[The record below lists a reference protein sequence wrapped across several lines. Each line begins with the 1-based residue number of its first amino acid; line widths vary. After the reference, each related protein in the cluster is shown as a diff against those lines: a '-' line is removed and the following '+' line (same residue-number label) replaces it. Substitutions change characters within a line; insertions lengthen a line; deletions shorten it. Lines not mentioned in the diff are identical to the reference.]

1 MAYQKLQAREAL
13 AVIPDA
19 NVPIPDPNT
28 AINLISTTVAATDG
42 VTSFQVAANGGGNFL
57 TGTNTKFT
65 EMNIPVGAII
75 YNPSAA
81 TPECYF
87 VVSVDS
93 DTQITV
99 NKAVGGG
106 ASDAITIYTKATVG
120 CTLYIGTAGDVTV
133 QMAEI
138 NGNTVA
144 AAAPA
149 NAEVTYKNVGNAG
162 LLPIQV
168 RRVDN
173 TTTASDIVAMW

>member
-28 AINLISTTVAATDG
+28 AINLIDAGTTATDG
-42 VTSFQVAANGGGNFL
+42 VTAFEVNAAVGTVL
-57 TGTNTKFT
+57 TGTGTKFT
-65 EMNIPVGAII
+65 EMNIPIGAIV
-75 YNPSAA
+75 YNSTSSEA
-81 TPECYF
+81 YF

-99 NKAVGGG
+99 NKAVGGT
-106 ASDAITIYTKATVG
+106 ATDTITIYTKATVG

-168 RRVDN
+168 RRVDD

>member
-28 AINLISTTVAATDG
+28 AINLIDAGTTATDG
-42 VTSFQVAANGGGNFL
+42 VTAFEVAANAGSVL
-57 TGTNTKFT
+57 TGTGTKFT
-65 EMNIPVGAII
+65 EMNIPIGAIV
-75 YNPSAA
+75 YNSTSSEA
-81 TPECYF
+81 YF

-99 NKAVGGG
+99 SKAVAGT
-106 ASDAITIYTKATVG
+106 ATDTITIYTKATVG

-168 RRVDN
+168 RRVDD

>member
-28 AINLISTTVAATDG
+28 AINLISTTIAATDG
-42 VTSFQVAANGGGNFL
+42 VTSFSVDASAGSVL

-65 EMNIPVGAII
+65 EMNIPIGAIV
-75 YNPSAA
+75 YNPSAG

-99 NKAVGGG
+99 NKAVAGG
-106 ASDAITIYTKATVG
+106 ATDAITIYTKATIG

-133 QMAEI
+133 QMAEL
-138 NGNTVA
+138 NGNTTA

-149 NAEVTYKNVGNAG
+149 NAEITYKNVGNAG

-168 RRVDN
+168 KRVDN

>member
-28 AINLISTTVAATDG
+28 AINLIDAGTTATDG
-42 VTSFQVAANGGGNFL
+42 VTAFEVVANAGSVL
-57 TGTNTKFT
+57 TGAGTKFT
-65 EMNIPVGAII
+65 EMNIPVGAIV
-75 YNPSAA
+75 YNSTSSEA
-81 TPECYF
+81 YF

-99 NKAVGGG
+99 NKAVTGT
-106 ASDAITIYTKATVG
+106 ATDTITIYTKATVG

-168 RRVDN
+168 RRVDD

>member
-19 NVPIPDPNT
+19 SVPIPDPNT
-28 AINLISTTVAATDG
+28 AINLISTTVAAIDG
-42 VTSFQVAANGGGNFL
+42 VTRIEVDASTGSVL

-65 EMNIPVGAII
+65 EMNIPVGAIV
-75 YNPSAA
+75 YNSTPA

-99 NKAVGGG
+99 SKAVGGG
-106 ASDAITIYTKATVG
+106 SSDAITIYTNPTIG
-120 CTLYIGTAGDVTV
+120 CALYIGTGGDVTV

-138 NGNTVA
+138 NGNSTTTA
-144 AAAPA
+144 SPA

>member
-1 MAYQKLQAREAL
+1 ML
-13 AVIPDA
+13 
-19 NVPIPDPNT
+19 
-28 AINLISTTVAATDG
+28 
-42 VTSFQVAANGGGNFL
+42 
-57 TGTNTKFT
+57 FT
-65 EMNIPVGAII
+65 
-75 YNPSAA
+75 
-81 TPECYF
+81 
-87 VVSVDS
+87 
-93 DTQITV
+93 
-99 NKAVGGG
+99 
-106 ASDAITIYTKATVG
+106 ITIYTKATVG

-168 RRVDN
+168 RRVDD

>member
-28 AINLISTTVAATDG
+28 AINLIDTGTTATDG
-42 VTSFQVAANGGGNFL
+42 VTMFEVDASAGSVL
-57 TGTNTKFT
+57 TGTGTKFT
-65 EMNIPVGAII
+65 EMNIPIGAIV
-75 YNPSAA
+75 YNSTSSKA
-81 TPECYF
+81 YF

-99 NKAVGGG
+99 NVAVGGT
-106 ASDAITIYTKATVG
+106 ATDNITIYTKATVG

>member
-28 AINLISTTVAATDG
+28 AINLISTIIAATDG
-42 VTSFQVAANGGGNFL
+42 VTSFSVDASTGSVL

-65 EMNIPVGAII
+65 EMNIPIGAIV

-99 NKAVGGG
+99 NKAVAGG
-106 ASDAITIYTKATVG
+106 ATDDITIYTKATIG

-133 QMAEI
+133 QMAEL
-138 NGNTVA
+138 NGNTTA

-149 NAEVTYKNVGNAG
+149 NAEITYKNVGNAG

-168 RRVDN
+168 RRVDD